1 MREAADWV
9 EYCNGTGES
18 ALVKLRRHHGFPEP
32 HRVKYWGIGNE
43 VDGHWQIGYK
53 TPQEYARFCTEY
65 AKVMKWTDPDIK
77 IVASAIS
84 HWEAGI
90 VERTQ
95 LMLEQAGNLI
105 DYLSLHWYVGNW
117 NNDFAEYMTVSQ
129 LMEERLSA
137 YEGLVRAMS
146 LEKQLAK
153 PPAIAVDEWNVW
165 YKTRTKESGGPSVNK
180 LEEIYNLEDALV
192 TAMHFNAF
200 IRHARS
206 VKMANIAQ
214 IVNVIAPVFTK
225 KDDIMLQTI
234 FYPFELYSSTCG
246 QTALDIR
253 WDGDSFS
260 GGKYSLPVLDVS
272 ATLDKTGKQ
281 LVLYVVNRSKDKSME
296 TKIDLAVGR
305 FTGTGKVSTIN
316 GPDIK
321 SENTFE
327 KKDRVKIIE
336 HVFDINGQALTYEF
350 EPHSVTA
357 LVCPIA

>member
-1 MREAADWV
+1 
-9 EYCNGTGES
+9 
-18 ALVKLRRHHGFPEP
+18 
-32 HRVKYWGIGNE
+32 
-43 VDGHWQIGYK
+43 
-53 TPQEYARFCTEY
+53 
-65 AKVMKWTDPDIK
+65 
-77 IVASAIS
+77 VASAIS

-117 NNDFAEYMTVSQ
+117 NNDFAEYMTVSE

-165 YKTRTKESGGPSVNK
+165 YKTRTKESGGPTVNK

-200 IRHARS
+200 IRHAGS

-225 KDDIMLQTI
+225 KDDMVLQTI

-246 QTALDIR
+246 QTALNVW

-260 GGKYSLPVLDVS
+260 SGKYSLPVLDVS

-281 LVLYVVNRSKDKSME
+281 LVLYVVNRNQDKSAE

-305 FTGTGKVSTIN
+305 FAGKIRVCTIN
-316 GPDIK
+316 GPDTK
-321 SENTFE
+321 AENTFE
-327 KKDRVKIIE
+327 NKDRVKTRE
-336 HVFDINGQALTYEF
+336 HSFDIDGQSLTYEF
-350 EPHSVTA
+350 EPHSVTSLICA
-357 LVCPIA
+357 IA

>member
-1 MREAADWV
+1 
-9 EYCNGTGES
+9 
-18 ALVKLRRHHGFPEP
+18 
-32 HRVKYWGIGNE
+32 
-43 VDGHWQIGYK
+43 
-53 TPQEYARFCTEY
+53 
-65 AKVMKWTDPDIK
+65 
-77 IVASAIS
+77 
-84 HWEAGI
+84 
-90 VERTQ
+90 
-95 LMLEQAGNLI
+95 
-105 DYLSLHWYVGNW
+105 
-117 NNDFAEYMTVSQ
+117 
-129 LMEERLSA
+129 
-137 YEGLVRAMS
+137 
-146 LEKQLAK
+146 
-153 PPAIAVDEWNVW
+153 
-165 YKTRTKESGGPSVNK
+165 
-180 LEEIYNLEDALV
+180 
-192 TAMHFNAF
+192 
-200 IRHARS
+200 
-206 VKMANIAQ
+206 
-214 IVNVIAPVFTK
+214 
-225 KDDIMLQTI
+225 MLQTI

>member
-1 MREAADWV
+1 
-9 EYCNGTGES
+9 
-18 ALVKLRRHHGFPEP
+18 
-32 HRVKYWGIGNE
+32 
-43 VDGHWQIGYK
+43 
-53 TPQEYARFCTEY
+53 
-65 AKVMKWTDPDIK
+65 
-77 IVASAIS
+77 
-84 HWEAGI
+84 
-90 VERTQ
+90 
-95 LMLEQAGNLI
+95 
-105 DYLSLHWYVGNW
+105 
-117 NNDFAEYMTVSQ
+117 
-129 LMEERLSA
+129 MEERLSA

-225 KDDIMLQTI
+225 KDDIVLQTI

-246 QTALDIR
+246 QTALDVR
-253 WDGDSFS
+253 WDGDNFS

-357 LVCPIA
+357 LVCSIA

>member
-1 MREAADWV
+1 M
-9 EYCNGTGES
+9 C
-18 ALVKLRRHHGFPEP
+18 
-32 HRVKYWGIGNE
+32 
-43 VDGHWQIGYK
+43 
-53 TPQEYARFCTEY
+53 
-65 AKVMKWTDPDIK
+65 
-77 IVASAIS
+77 
-84 HWEAGI
+84 
-90 VERTQ
+90 
-95 LMLEQAGNLI
+95 
-105 DYLSLHWYVGNW
+105 
-117 NNDFAEYMTVSQ
+117 
-129 LMEERLSA
+129 
-137 YEGLVRAMS
+137 

-225 KDDIMLQTI
+225 KDDMVLQTI

-246 QTALDIR
+246 QTALDVR
-253 WDGDSFS
+253 WDGETFS
-260 GGKYSLPVLDVS
+260 SGKYSLPVLDVS

-281 LVLYVVNRSKDKSME
+281 LVLYVVNRSQDKAAE
-296 TKIDLAVGR
+296 TKIDLNIGR
-305 FTGTGKVSTIN
+305 FAGKGRVSTIN

-321 SENTFE
+321 AENTFE
-327 KKDRVKIIE
+327 KKDRVKTRE
-336 HVFDINGQALTYEF
+336 HHFDINGQSLTYEF

-357 LVCPIA
+357 MVCAIA